1 MNLFI
6 KYIWYV
12 IFASSFCVLY
22 AQESSNN
29 LTINTSSENAGL
41 FIDTN
46 FIGVGSEFQIELE
59 PGIYSI
65 KIVEDLKIWNAEII
79 TDTIQVENS
88 EELILKYTF
97 KEQTLLNTNPQDV
110 YVFERDSLVGFTPI
124 LLEAGFKEL
133 KLDKPDYKSIY
144 VTPEEVSN
152 GKIPE
157 LLFTGQPP
165 KQQFYGSTLFTILL
179 GTAIALG
186 ATTAYYKL
194 EADDKF
200 EEYKIT
206 GNPELVDE
214 IDNYDLISAATLI
227 ALEVNL
233 GLIIYFF
240 LAE

>member
-12 IFASSFCVLY
+12 IIASSFCVLY

-144 VTPEEVSN
+144 VTPKEISN
-152 GKIPE
+152 EKIPK

>member
-144 VTPEEVSN
+144 VTPKEISN
-152 GKIPE
+152 EKIPE